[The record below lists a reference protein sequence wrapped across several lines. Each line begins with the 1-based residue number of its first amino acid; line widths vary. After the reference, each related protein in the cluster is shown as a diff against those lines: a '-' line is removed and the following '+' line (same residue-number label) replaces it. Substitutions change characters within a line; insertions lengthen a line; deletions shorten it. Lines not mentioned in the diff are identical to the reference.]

1 MVELSIGTWR
11 VSIRRT
17 TPELMDVACMY
28 DKSAWL
34 WHPIVSLLGYTR
46 AYENLF
52 NTLAADGWLRGMPD
66 GAKTLDCG
74 IGTAALSIALAK
86 STPCLHEVHGV
97 DIAPRML
104 ARAREKLARLQRPEL
119 TALLR
124 YGEIDCLPYP
134 VGAFD
139 MVMSAHLLEYSSDP
153 SKTVREM
160 ARVLRIGAPLLMVTT
175 RANGISAWHGLRWRY
190 RPIESQRLQ
199 QWMCQAGLSDVT
211 RYTLDGGSFLPGA
224 LSEAHIGWK
233 NNGRI
238 AVEGRLH
245 ETGA

>member
-1 MVELSIGTWR
+1 MVDLSFGTWR
-11 VSIRRT
+11 ISIQRT
-17 TPELMDVACMY
+17 VPDIDDIGRMY

-34 WHPIVSLLGYTR
+34 WHPIISLLGYAR
-46 AYENLF
+46 AYERLF
-52 NTLAADGWLRGMPD
+52 GALAADECFRKFPD
-66 GAKTLDCG
+66 GAKVLDCG
-74 IGTAALSIALAK
+74 IGTAALSIALVK
-86 STPCLHEVHGV
+86 STPCLHEIHGV

-124 YGEIDCLPYP
+124 YGEIDRLPYP

-139 MVMSAHLLEYSSDP
+139 MVMSAHLLEYSSNP

-175 RANGISAWHGLRWRY
+175 RANGISALHGLRWRY
-190 RPIESQRLQ
+190 RPIESQQLR
-199 QWMCQAGLSDVT
+199 QWMRQAGLNDVR
-211 RYTLDGGSFLPGA
+211 RYTLDGGSFLPGS

-233 NNGRI
+233 NSGWI
-238 AVEGRLH
+238 AVERRLQ